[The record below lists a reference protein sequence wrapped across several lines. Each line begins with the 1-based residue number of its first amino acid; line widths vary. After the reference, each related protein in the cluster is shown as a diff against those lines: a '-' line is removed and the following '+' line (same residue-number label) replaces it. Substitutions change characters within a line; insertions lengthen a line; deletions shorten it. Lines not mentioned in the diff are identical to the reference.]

1 MFQYD
6 ELIAAGFTGFKTV
19 KQMNNGGLDGEYS
32 NIDYHDLEDYYGD
45 RHHR

>member
-6 ELIAAGFTGFKTV
+6 ELIAAGFTDFDKEDSYDV
-19 KQMNNGGLDGEYS
+19 VDYNGGLDGEYS

-45 RHHR
+45 